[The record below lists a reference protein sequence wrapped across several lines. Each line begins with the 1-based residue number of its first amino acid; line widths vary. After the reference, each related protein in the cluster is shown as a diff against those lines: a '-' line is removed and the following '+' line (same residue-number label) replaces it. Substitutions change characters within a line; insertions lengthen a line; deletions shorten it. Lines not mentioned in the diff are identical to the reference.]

1 MSLSNVI
8 DYNLYYCPIIKKNLY
23 YCPCMISYSDDGQG
37 LYFFFVFLEN
47 LFYWSIFFCINFIDQ
62 LSAVKWKAINV
73 IMWIDMWF
81 RKCTRRMEIVHI
93 QYTHFF
99 QWG

>member
-47 LFYWSIFFCINFIDQ
+47 LFYWSIKCGEMKSDQ
-62 LSAVKWKAINV
+62 CDYVNRHV
-73 IMWIDMWF
+73 IS
-81 RKCTRRMEIVHI
+81 
-93 QYTHFF
+93 
-99 QWG
+99 